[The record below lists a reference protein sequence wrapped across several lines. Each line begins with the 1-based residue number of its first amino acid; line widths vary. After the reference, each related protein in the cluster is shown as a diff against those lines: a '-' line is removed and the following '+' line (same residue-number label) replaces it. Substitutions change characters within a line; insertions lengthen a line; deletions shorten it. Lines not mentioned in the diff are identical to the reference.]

1 MQTYDPRLWCI
12 RHPRAVVCLF
22 FFLTTIF
29 LWGNTRVERGG
40 ILDADVIL
48 RQDDPFNQM
57 DRYVR
62 TKVSEGFEGREFIP
76 FIFNHGGV
84 QSPADLQKIFTF
96 TKVAQDTFGDTIL
109 SLSTVP
115 HYRDTGESL
124 LDEPYITGSEQTP
137 VFDLHEWK
145 LSVADDPGVFGL
157 LVGRDFSW
165 ATVIRYLPPGYD
177 EIYEFRKTVEF
188 LEGRKIP
195 WWEWLWK
202 KDIHPQDSS
211 LGVGGWTIGRG
222 LIDQGLNVDVLTL
235 VGLGVLL
242 TLPVFWLA
250 LGSWRLALLSVAVMI
265 LGGFVWTRGTMG
277 VLGVQERVFSL
288 LVYANVIVQ
297 GTSFALHKFTAF
309 RESQKQDRQVA
320 WQEASAVD
328 GVLTTVAGIAVFGF
342 ATLISF
348 GLTPML
354 ELGITSALGVLWL
367 LLLATCVLPA
377 FHLLCGDQASEWSI
391 RGIRISRWIA
401 SGGRRGQQIIQLCA
415 RLATWLSQGQRP
427 WLVGIGVGGVFL
439 TAAWLFMQGAIV
451 SRTRA
456 LEFIPGTL
464 VEQEA
469 RFLNRPGNVGFE
481 FLDLL
486 VEPTQGG
493 TIMDPRFL
501 SRVWEFQA
509 ALKQVPGSRETSS
522 ILSSLHQIAKVSFGK
537 PFPETLDEVQS
548 AFFLIESRLS
558 PAVQRQL
565 YFPAGVRVAVSYGT
579 DDTIELGRL
588 CQDVLTLAQQE
599 FPDLRVSA
607 FNKVPLYP
615 QVDRYVRQGKVMNV
629 FSSQVGIAI
638 LCGGLVFWQNRR
650 RQHQGLSSVRAGL
663 VMSVPLLFATAV
675 MGLVMWWLNI
685 PLDMATAPIGAL
697 AINAATDFSLYF
709 VIAYQKLLDDY
720 SPDRALEKAIQ
731 QEGAIILTDCVLNT
745 CCFLPLV
752 VSGFL
757 PVRQLGWMMGVML
770 TACAVATLIFMA
782 ALLPRC
788 TLQRGYHSEGFRLLE
803 AA

>member
-22 FFLTTIF
+22 LFWTVVFI
-29 LWGNTRVERGG
+29 WGNAQVERGG
-40 ILDADVIL
+40 ILDEDVIL
-48 RQDDPFNQM
+48 RQDDPFSQM

-62 TKVSEGFEGREFIP
+62 AKVTEGFEGREFIP
-76 FIFNHGGV
+76 FIFNHGGL
-84 QSPADLQKIFTF
+84 QSPSDLQKVFTF
-96 TKVAQDTFGDTIL
+96 TKAAQNTFGDTIL

-115 HYRDTGESL
+115 HYQDTGESL
-124 LDEPYITGSEQTP
+124 LDEPYITESEYTP
-137 VFDLHEWK
+137 AFDFHKWK
-145 LSVADDPGVFGL
+145 LAIADDPGVFGL
-157 LVGRDFSW
+157 FVGRDFSW
-165 ATVIRYLPPGYD
+165 ATVIRYLPPGYN
-177 EIYEFRKTVEF
+177 EIHEFRKTVEF
-188 LEGRKIP
+188 LEGREIP

-211 LGVGGWTIGRG
+211 LGVGGWTVGRG

-235 VGLGVLL
+235 VGLGVVL

-250 LGSWRLALLSVAVMI
+250 FGSWRLAFLSVTVMI

-297 GTSFALHKFTAF
+297 GTSFALHKFAAF
-309 RESQKQDRQVA
+309 RESQEQDRQAA
-320 WQEASAVD
+320 WQEAAAVD
-328 GVLTTVAGIAVFGF
+328 GVLMTVAGIAAFGF
-342 ATLISF
+342 AILLSF
-348 GLTPML
+348 GLKPIL
-354 ELGITSALGVLWL
+354 ELGVTSALGVLWL

-377 FHLLCGDQASEWSI
+377 FHQVCGGQAPERVVYLYRWNAVRRRASE
-391 RGIRISRWIA
+391 
-401 SGGRRGQQIIQLCA
+401 QIVGHCA
-415 RLATWLSQGQRP
+415 RLATWLAKGKRP
-427 WLVGIGVGGVFL
+427 WAVGIGVGGVFL

-486 VEPTQGG
+486 IEPAQGG
-493 TIMDPRFL
+493 GMMDPHFL
-501 SRVWEFQA
+501 SRAWEFQT
-509 ALKQVPGSRETSS
+509 ALKRISGSRETSS
-522 ILSSLHQIAKVSFGK
+522 ILSSLHQIAKVSFHK
-537 PFPETLDEVQS
+537 PFPETLEEVHS
-548 AFFLIESRLS
+548 AFFLVESRLS

-579 DDTIELGRL
+579 DDTVELGRL

-615 QVDRYVRQGKVMNV
+615 QVDHYVRQGKVTNV

-638 LCGGLVFWQNRR
+638 MCGALVFWHNRR
-650 RQHQGLSSVRAGL
+650 RQRQRLSSVRAGL
-663 VMSVPLLFATAV
+663 VMSVPLLFATAA
-675 MGLVMWWLNI
+675 MGLLMWGLDI

-720 SPDRALEKAIQ
+720 STDVALEKAIQ
-731 QEGAIILTDCVLNT
+731 QEGTIILADCVLNT
-745 CCFLPLV
+745 LCFLPLIA
-752 VSGFL
+752 SGFL

-770 TACAVATLIFMA
+770 MACAVATLIFMA
-782 ALLPRC
+782 ALLPPC
-788 TLQRGYHSEGFRLLE
+788 TLQREVRV
-803 AA
+803 

>member
-1 MQTYDPRLWCI
+1 MRTYDPRLWCI
-12 RHPRAVVCLF
+12 RHPRVIVCLF
-22 FFLTTIF
+22 ILLTAFF
-29 LWGNTRVERGG
+29 LWGSAQVERGG
-40 ILDADVIL
+40 ILDENVIL
-48 RQDDPFNQM
+48 RKDDPFSQM

-62 TKVSEGFEGREFIP
+62 AKVTEGFEGREFIP
-76 FIFNHGGV
+76 FIFNHGGL
-84 QSPADLQKIFTF
+84 QSPADLQKVLAF
-96 TKVAQDTFGDTIL
+96 TKAAQDTFGDSIL

-115 HYRDTGESL
+115 HYQDTGESL
-124 LDEPYITGSEQTP
+124 LDEPYITGSEHTSA
-137 VFDLHEWK
+137 FDFQEWK
-145 LSVADDPGVFGL
+145 IAVAEDPGVFGL
-157 LVGRDFSW
+157 FVGRDFSW

-177 EIYEFRKTVEF
+177 EIREFRKTVEF
-188 LEGRKIP
+188 LEGRAIP

-222 LIDQGLNVDVLTL
+222 LIDQGLNVDMLTL
-235 VGLGVLL
+235 VALGVGL

-250 LGSWRLALLSVAVMI
+250 FGSWRWALLSVTVMV

-297 GTSFALHKFTAF
+297 GTSFALHKFAAF
-309 RESQKQDRQVA
+309 QESQRQDRQEA
-320 WQEASAVD
+320 WQEAAAVD
-328 GVLTTVAGIAVFGF
+328 GVLITIAGIAAFGF
-342 ATLISF
+342 AMLFSF
-348 GLTPML
+348 GLKPIL
-354 ELGITSALGVLWL
+354 ELGVMSALGVLWL

-377 FHLLCGDQASEWSI
+377 FHLVCGGQEPE
-391 RGIRISRWIA
+391 RVVHLYRWNA
-401 SGGRRGQQIIQLCA
+401 VGRRVSEQIVGRCA
-415 RLATWLSQGQRP
+415 CLAMWLSGRQRP
-427 WLVGIGVGGVFL
+427 WAVGIGVGGVFL
-439 TAAWLFMQGAIV
+439 AVAWLFMQGAIV
-451 SRTRA
+451 SRTHA

-486 VEPTQGG
+486 VEPAQGG
-493 TIMDPRFL
+493 GMMDPHFL
-501 SRVWEFQA
+501 SRAWAFQA
-509 ALKQVPGSRETSS
+509 ALKRVAGSRETSS
-522 ILSSLHQIAKVSFGK
+522 ILSSLHQIAKTSFRK
-537 PFPETLDEVQS
+537 SFPETIDEVHS
-548 AFFLIESRLS
+548 AFFLVESRLS

-565 YFPAGVRVAVSYGT
+565 YFPGGVRVAVSYGT

-588 CQDVLTLAQQE
+588 CQEVLTLARQE
-599 FPDLRVSA
+599 FSDLRVSA

-615 QVDRYVRQGKVMNV
+615 QVDHYVRQGKVTNV

-638 LCGGLVFWQNRR
+638 ICGGLVFWHNRR
-650 RQHQGLSSVRAGL
+650 RQRQTLSSVRAGL

-675 MGLVMWWLNI
+675 MGLVMWWLDI

-709 VIAYQKLLDDY
+709 VIAYQKLLDND
-720 SPDRALEKAIQ
+720 SAEMALEKTVQ
-731 QEGAIILTDCVLNT
+731 QEGAIILADCVLNT
-745 CCFLPLV
+745 LCFLPLV
-752 VSGFL
+752 TSGFL

-782 ALLPRC
+782 ALLPCC
-788 TLQRGYHSEGFRLLE
+788 TLQREVRV
-803 AA
+803 